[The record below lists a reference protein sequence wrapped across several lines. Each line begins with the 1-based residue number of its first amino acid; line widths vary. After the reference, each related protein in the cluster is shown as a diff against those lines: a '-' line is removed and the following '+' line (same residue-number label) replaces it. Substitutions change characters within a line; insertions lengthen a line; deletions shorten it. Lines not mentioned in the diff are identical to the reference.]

1 MKPLLSFL
9 RTTLLGGVLFV
20 LPVWLAVLLLIKAI
34 MQLRVFVKP
43 VTTELPPDLAH
54 PRIIAI
60 LVLLLLCFLVGFLIR
75 TAIGSQVRSALEK
88 AVLNKLPGY
97 SLIRGF
103 TGRLTDFEKT
113 ESFQPA
119 LIEIEESLMPG
130 FLIEEHEGNRCT
142 VFVPSAPT
150 PLAGSIYIITRNRV
164 HLVDVPMLAM
174 MQSISKWGGGNSKL
188 VAALDAKN
196 LDLSRIFPPAGKTE
210 K

>member
-20 LPVWLAVLLLIKAI
+20 LPVWLAVLLLIKAV
-34 MQLRVFVKP
+34 MQLRIFVKP
-43 VTTELPPDLAH
+43 VTTELPQDLDH
-54 PRIIAI
+54 PRIVAVI
-60 LVLLLLCFLVGFLIR
+60 LIFLLCFLVGFLIR
-75 TAIGSQVRSALEK
+75 TAIGSQVRSALEN

-103 TGRLTDFEKT
+103 TGRLTDFEKSG
-113 ESFQPA
+113 SFQPA

-150 PLAGSIYIITRNRV
+150 PLAGSVYIITRNRV
-164 HLVDVPMLAM
+164 HLVDISMLSM
-174 MQSISKWGGGNSKL
+174 MQCISKWGGGSSKL
-188 VAALDAKN
+188 VAALDAKKI
-196 LDLSRIFPPAGKTE
+196 DLPEIFPKST